1 MERVRMPIYKG
12 NEEEQ
17 AHETRKKEAT
27 ASFRDFMGKEK
38 TKRFVSDWN
47 KKGYTKAGI
56 EELLFEI
63 YLRYGT
69 GGDDDG
75 DDDDKERK
83 VLDRSGEMLD
93 IMKSVRKLW
102 EPFKKE

>member
-1 MERVRMPIYKG
+1 MERVLMAIYKG
-12 NEEEQ
+12 EQEEKPKEPE
-17 AHETRKKEAT
+17 AKKKDSIS
-27 ASFRDFMGKEK
+27 SFRNFMGDTK
-38 TKRFVSDWN
+38 TKAFVSEWN

-63 YLRYGT
+63 YQRYGG
-69 GGDDDG
+69 GGDDD
-75 DDDDKERK
+75 DEDKVR
-83 VLDRSGEMLD
+83 DRTAEMLD

>member
-1 MERVRMPIYKG
+1 MPIYKG
-12 NEEEQ
+12 EQ
-17 AHETRKKEAT
+17 DEKPKEPEAKKKDSVA
-27 ASFRDFMGKEK
+27 AFRNFMGKEK
-38 TKRFVSDWN
+38 TRKMVSEWN

-63 YLRYGT
+63 YQRYGG
-69 GGDDDG
+69 GGDDD
-75 DDDDKERK
+75 DDDK
-83 VLDRSGEMLD
+83 VLDRSAEMLD